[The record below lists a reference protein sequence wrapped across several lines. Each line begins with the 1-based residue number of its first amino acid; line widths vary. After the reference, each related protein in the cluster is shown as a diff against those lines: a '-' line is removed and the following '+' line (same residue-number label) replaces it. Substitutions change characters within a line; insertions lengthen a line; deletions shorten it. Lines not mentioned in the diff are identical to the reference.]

1 MVPAMRRTRNP
12 IAAFA
17 VLVFVVG
24 QLWALAHEAEERHA
38 VCAEHGESIEAPEL
52 AGEDD
57 SCEHAHWIAV
67 EGGDGEHVDCEI
79 SRVLR
84 NSTAPTASAP
94 TLVVIDAISTY
105 VTPPLTEQVAVLD
118 LDLVLLAPKTSPPR
132 AA

>member
-1 MVPAMRRTRNP
+1 MRRTRSP

-38 VCAEHGESIEAPEL
+38 VCAEHGEAIDAPEL

-57 SCEHAHWIAV
+57 RCEHAHWIAV
-67 EGGDGEHVDCEI
+67 EGGDGEHADCEI

-84 NSTAPTASAP
+84 ASNAPLATAPVIAASD
-94 TLVVIDAISTY
+94 VVTTFS
-105 VTPPLTEQVAVLD
+105 TPPLDSQAAPFAI
-118 LDLVLLAPKTSPPR
+118 DLVLLAPKTSPPL
-132 AA
+132 AV